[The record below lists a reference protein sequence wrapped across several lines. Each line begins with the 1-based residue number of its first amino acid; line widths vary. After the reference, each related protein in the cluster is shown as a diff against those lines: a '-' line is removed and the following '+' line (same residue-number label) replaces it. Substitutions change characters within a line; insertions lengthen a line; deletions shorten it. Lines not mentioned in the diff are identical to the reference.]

1 VFPSFS
7 SSGADPNGVSQP
19 GSSWLKCSSFKP
31 VDMAQAEGKQQTNI
45 LKATENLRSHEFM
58 DEDLRESTFGGRLS
72 PLENKRDEKREEQRR
87 KVFRLELSSDSESD
101 SKSRHKKKS
110 KHKSSKSSKRSR
122 EKHRSREEEEVR
134 KPKREKIEEVSNY
147 SKISLADLW
156 RKNQV
161 MTMFFDRIGDKANLE
176 YGHPF
181 KLDVPMYR
189 IQRFWAGN
197 GFMKRRTAIVSML
210 GLPSMGL
217 KGDARGTWRYVRA
230 QQILR
235 LQSTQIKLLKLT
247 AQKDENSQPLKRQ
260 NEFISIVDSK
270 SAELSAGES
279 LEDALARRTKEFNV
293 STRERPNDIQNW
305 LAFVNLQD
313 EFFKLYNR
321 KNQMAITEKKVAI
334 LIRALK
340 ENPKNEELLVKY
352 LETIQGQLEP
362 EKVQSLWEA
371 VVAKHSNKP
380 NLWRAYLMHRRSNFK
395 SFEMSSVRAAYVTA
409 IRAMRNWRDRSRS
422 EREILETE
430 ESMISLLEQLF
441 EFERHAGFEERGL
454 ALLQALVEFNCF
466 CPAKFARDESEARR
480 FFQMFWRSEAPRI
493 GEDNAGGFDQWVQQ
507 QQQQQ
512 QQPQQKETSS
522 AWGEIFTTQSTGQE
536 EEEAEGEGRDLQLP
550 HQESGTEELGANK
563 EDMEE
568 ERNGE
573 DRKTGS
579 DSDDK
584 SSEGDSEDASEAESW
599 EGEDVQFCEI
609 CTRIKAIVSCVECG
623 CVLCG
628 QCSNEI
634 HRQTI
639 SKHSVLPISAK
650 IIQQQQT
657 EEDRARMVQEE
668 NEKVQRWF
676 ETWVEEEDN
685 RSYAQWQPLKPNKDP
700 EDYELDPDRAL
711 LYEDVEPVLFRLLL
725 PRSRAALVKL
735 LMRALRVP
743 LPARCSTQHPVS
755 FTRMYISEEACCPKF
770 APSSAAEALE
780 GERRNLCSCVNL
792 HGGASDFH
800 NLLHD
805 MRAGA
810 GFLTELVSSYSS
822 LPAQRVESWNPSLF
836 VRSDKDGRRSFV
848 NNCCLLLLSRFSR
861 DHDLA
866 GAGLLLEAVGNVKT
880 AGTELKKRAKQLLK
894 KQQENLF
901 LWSAYASAEAARG
914 ELGEAKKILLAA
926 MQIAGNP
933 NSDMAGWPILCKTL
947 LDLELGLGHWGGSKA
962 VDKSTEAA
970 ALVILTCVTD
980 PSSSS
985 LLLSPPPNGLT
996 RPNPIA
1002 LVKTR
1007 KAFDALF
1014 EEVKAKAEQAPQE
1027 GHGPVVDVIGLA
1039 ILQSAVWFEYFASG
1053 VQSAMATFEKQVSI
1067 IFTVVNVSS
1076 VQHGFSK
1083 IADTRAKE
1091 GASWAEE
1098 ECYMGMFSLLMFHSK
1113 HFALPPGDMRRFLQR
1128 ALAKYPC
1135 NGIFFRAFVM
1145 LEERFGLSHTVRAH
1159 WEKTWDTSA
1168 EKDPSIPGPP
1178 PSIVLEM
1185 ISFEIRR
1192 GCAQRARGV
1201 LERAL
1206 QRAETKHIP
1215 LLWRAYMDLEVDNGR
1230 PDAAKRVFYR
1240 AINGCP
1246 GSKAVWLYAFRNEQI
1261 RKQFNKTELGE
1272 INQMLTSKGLRIR
1285 TLLEE
1290 VFPDDVLD
1298 SLKLKK

>member
-1 VFPSFS
+1 
-7 SSGADPNGVSQP
+7 
-19 GSSWLKCSSFKP
+19 
-31 VDMAQAEGKQQTNI
+31 MAQAEGKQQTNI

-380 NLWRAYLMHRRSNFK
+380 NLWRAYLMHRR
-395 SFEMSSVRAAYVTA
+395 
-409 IRAMRNWRDRSRS
+409 
-422 EREILETE
+422 EILETE

-623 CVLCG
+623 
-628 QCSNEI
+628 NEI

-639 SKHSVLPISAK
+639 SKHSVMIDMEMEMEMQMMVLPISAK

-836 VRSDKDGRRSFV
+836 VREGTLRQLGGSWGGEKD
-848 NNCCLLLLSRFSR
+848 
-861 DHDLA
+861 
-866 GAGLLLEAVGNVKT
+866 
-880 AGTELKKRAKQLLK
+880 
-894 KQQENLF
+894 
-901 LWSAYASAEAARG
+901 
-914 ELGEAKKILLAA
+914 LLAA